1 MFLHGLHFVS
11 QIEYNKPK
19 GNETIPEH
27 FINYIGVIN
36 MQENTINLEELINNA
51 RAKVIGQYESTY
63 GANVEYAQLLNQK
76 WSTFDWF
83 ELKHTDT
90 SDEGKAVKAEGDKF
104 RKGIKDWH
112 SNPSTAWKQIR
123 DHARV
128 DRYGK
133 PVVPT
138 TEGETTESQSSGD
151 AKHNR
156 SPELRNIEE
165 LTVLFK
171 FNRRQ
176 ESLSDNLKDCQRNII
191 KALESMG
198 VDIGMIGD

>member
-1 MFLHGLHFVS
+1 
-11 QIEYNKPK
+11 
-19 GNETIPEH
+19 
-27 FINYIGVIN
+27 
-36 MQENTINLEELINNA
+36 MQDNTINLEELINNA
-51 RAKVIGQYESTY
+51 RAKVFDQYESTY
-63 GANVEYAQLLNQK
+63 GANVAYAQLLNQK
-76 WSTFDWF
+76 WLGFDWF

-90 SDEGKAVKAEGDKF
+90 SDEGKAVKAEGDRF
-104 RKGIKDWH
+104 RKGIKAWH

-123 DHARV
+123 DHART

-133 PVVPT
+133 PVVET
-138 TEGETTESQSSGD
+138 TEGETTEGETSGD

-198 VDIGMIGD
+198 IDIGMIGD

>member
-1 MFLHGLHFVS
+1 
-11 QIEYNKPK
+11 
-19 GNETIPEH
+19 
-27 FINYIGVIN
+27 
-36 MQENTINLEELINNA
+36 MQDTTINLEDLINNA
-51 RAKVIGQYESTY
+51 RAKVIGQYETTY

-76 WSTFDWF
+76 WGFDWF

-90 SDEGKAVKAEGDKF
+90 SDEGKAVKAEADKF

-123 DHARV
+123 DHART

-133 PVVPT
+133 AVV
-138 TEGETTESQSSGD
+138 EGSEAEGSEAEGSD
-151 AKHNR
+151 NAKHNR
-156 SPELRNIEE
+156 SPVLRNLEE

-176 ESLSDNLKDCQRNII
+176 ESLPDDLKACQGHII
-191 KALESMG
+191 KALESLG

>member
-1 MFLHGLHFVS
+1 MLDM
-11 QIEYNKPK
+11 IENAS
-19 GNETIPEH
+19 IS
-27 FINYIGVIN
+27 
-36 MQENTINLEELINNA
+36 LEQLIEDA
-51 RAKVIGQYESTY
+51 RNKVIAQYESTY
-63 GANVEYAQLLNQK
+63 GANVEYAKLLNQK
-76 WSTFDWF
+76 WLGFDWF

-90 SDEGKAVKAEGDKF
+90 SDEGKAVKGEGDRF

-112 SNPSTAWKQIR
+112 KNPSQAWKQIR
-123 DHARV
+123 DHART

-133 PVVPT
+133 AVVEGADASA
-138 TEGETTESQSSGD
+138 EGETESSGD

-176 ESLSDNLKDCQRNII
+176 ESLSDNLKECQKNII

>member
-1 MFLHGLHFVS
+1 MLDM
-11 QIEYNKPK
+11 IE
-19 GNETIPEH
+19 
-27 FINYIGVIN
+27 
-36 MQENTINLEELINNA
+36 NLEQLIDNA
-51 RAKVIGQYESTY
+51 RAKVIAQYESTY
-63 GANVEYAQLLNQK
+63 GANVDYAKLLNKK
-76 WSTFDWF
+76 WSEFDWF

-90 SDEGKAVKAEGDKF
+90 SDEGKAVKAEGDRF

-123 DHARV
+123 DHARTAK
-128 DRYGK
+128 YGK
-133 PVVPT
+133 EVLASA
-138 TEGETTESQSSGD
+138 EGGEGGEAEGSGD

-176 ESLSDNLKDCQRNII
+176 ESLSDNLKECQKNII

>member
-1 MFLHGLHFVS
+1 
-11 QIEYNKPK
+11 
-19 GNETIPEH
+19 
-27 FINYIGVIN
+27 

-76 WSTFDWF
+76 WLGFDWF

-90 SDEGKAVKAEGDKF
+90 SDEGKAVKAEADKF

-123 DHARV
+123 GYGRV

-133 PVVPT
+133 PVVET
-138 TEGETTESQSSGD
+138 TEGGEGGEGEGSGD

>member
-1 MFLHGLHFVS
+1 MLD
-11 QIEYNKPK
+11 
-19 GNETIPEH
+19 
-27 FINYIGVIN
+27 
-36 MQENTINLEELINNA
+36 NTINLEQQIEQA
-51 RAKVIGQYESTY
+51 RNTVIAQYESTY
-63 GANVEYAQLLNQK
+63 GANVNYAKLLNQK
-76 WSTFDWF
+76 WLGFDWF

-112 SNPSTAWKQIR
+112 KNPSQAWKQIR
-123 DHARV
+123 DHART

-133 PVVPT
+133 AVVET
-138 TEGETTESQSSGD
+138 TEGETTEGETSGD

>member
-1 MFLHGLHFVS
+1 
-11 QIEYNKPK
+11 
-19 GNETIPEH
+19 
-27 FINYIGVIN
+27 
-36 MQENTINLEELINNA
+36 MQENTINLDQMIDNA
-51 RAKVIGQYESTY
+51 RAKAIGQYETTY
-63 GANVEYAQLLNQK
+63 GANVEYASLLNQK
-76 WSTFDWF
+76 WGFDWF

-90 SDEGKAVKAEGDKF
+90 SDEGKAVKAEADKF

-123 DHARV
+123 GYGRV

-133 PVVPT
+133 PVVSAEADGAEADGA
-138 TEGETTESQSSGD
+138 EGSGD

-176 ESLSDNLKDCQRNII
+176 ESLSDNLKECQRNII

>member
-1 MFLHGLHFVS
+1 MLEIIENLEQ
-11 QIEYNKPK
+11 QIEQARN
-19 GNETIPEH
+19 T
-27 FINYIGVIN
+27 VI
-36 MQENTINLEELINNA
+36 A
-51 RAKVIGQYESTY
+51 QYETSY
-63 GANVEYAQLLNQK
+63 GANVAYAKLLNQK
-76 WSTFDWF
+76 WVDFDWF

-90 SDEGKAVKAEGDKF
+90 SDEGKSVKAEGDKF

-123 DHARV
+123 EHGKAA
-128 DRYGK
+128 RYGK
-133 PVVPT
+133 PVVAGAEGAEGA
-138 TEGETTESQSSGD
+138 EGEGEGSGD

-176 ESLSDNLKDCQRNII
+176 ESLSPNLADCQRNII

-198 VDIGMIGD
+198 IDIGMIGD

>member
-1 MFLHGLHFVS
+1 
-11 QIEYNKPK
+11 
-19 GNETIPEH
+19 
-27 FINYIGVIN
+27 
-36 MQENTINLEELINNA
+36 MQENTINLDQMIDNA
-51 RAKVIGQYESTY
+51 RAKAIGQYETTY
-63 GANVEYAQLLNQK
+63 GANVEYASLLNQK
-76 WSTFDWF
+76 WGFDWF

-90 SDEGKAVKAEGDKF
+90 SDEGKAVKAEADKF

-123 DHARV
+123 GYGRV

-133 PVVPT
+133 PVVSAEADGA
-138 TEGETTESQSSGD
+138 EGEGEGSGD

-176 ESLSDNLKDCQRNII
+176 ESLSDNLKECQRNII

>member
-1 MFLHGLHFVS
+1 M
-11 QIEYNKPK
+11 
-19 GNETIPEH
+19 
-27 FINYIGVIN
+27 
-36 MQENTINLEELINNA
+36 ENLNLQELIDNA

-76 WSTFDWF
+76 WGFDWF
-83 ELKHTDT
+83 DLKHNDS
-90 SDEGKAVKAEGDKF
+90 SDEGKSVKAEGDRF
-104 RKGIKDWH
+104 RKGIKSWH

-123 DHARV
+123 DHART

-133 PVVPT
+133 PVVET
-138 TEGETTESQSSGD
+138 TEGGEGESTGD

-176 ESLSDNLKDCQRNII
+176 ESLSPKLADCQRNII

-198 VDIGMIGD
+198 IDIGMIGD

>member
-1 MFLHGLHFVS
+1 MLDM
-11 QIEYNKPK
+11 IE
-19 GNETIPEH
+19 
-27 FINYIGVIN
+27 
-36 MQENTINLEELINNA
+36 NLEQAIEQA
-51 RAKVIGQYESTY
+51 RNTVIAQYETSY
-63 GANVEYAQLLNQK
+63 GANVAYAKLLNKK
-76 WSTFDWF
+76 WSDFDWF

-90 SDEGKAVKAEGDKF
+90 SDEGKAVKGEGDKF

-123 DHARV
+123 DHART

-133 PVVPT
+133 AVVESAEGGEGG
-138 TEGETTESQSSGD
+138 EGESTGD

-156 SPELRNIEE
+156 TPVLRNLEE

-176 ESLSDNLKDCQRNII
+176 ESLSDDLKACQGHII
-191 KALESMG
+191 KALESLG

>member
-1 MFLHGLHFVS
+1 M
-11 QIEYNKPK
+11 
-19 GNETIPEH
+19 
-27 FINYIGVIN
+27 
-36 MQENTINLEELINNA
+36 ENLNLQELIDNA
-51 RAKVIGQYESTY
+51 RARVIGQYESTY

-76 WSTFDWF
+76 WAFDWF
-83 ELKHTDT
+83 DLKHNDS
-90 SDEGKAVKAEGDKF
+90 SDEGKSVKAEGDKF
-104 RKGIKDWH
+104 RKGIKSWH

-133 PVVPT
+133 PVVET
-138 TEGETTESQSSGD
+138 TEGEGGEGGEGESTGD

-176 ESLSDNLKDCQRNII
+176 ESLSDNLKECQRNII